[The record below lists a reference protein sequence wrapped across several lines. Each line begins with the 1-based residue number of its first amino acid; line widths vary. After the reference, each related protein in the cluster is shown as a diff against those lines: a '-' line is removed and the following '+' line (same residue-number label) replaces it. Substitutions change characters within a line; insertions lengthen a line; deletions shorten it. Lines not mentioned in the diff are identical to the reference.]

1 MGVGQAGGI
10 WYVLGGR
17 SLLSGFLRA
26 ANPGDPGIAVRSGG
40 RCSCHPGEK
49 GGGRWLPPPP
59 RCVGWEAGGEGD
71 CREGWLK
78 G

>member
-59 RCVGWEAGGEGD
+59 GVWDGRQGGREIAGKSG
-71 CREGWLK
+71 
-78 G
+78 